1 MAGKTKRSDELGKKK
16 AIRDAFLKV
25 LNRVDAGVTDQ
36 QQRADQIKDAW
47 DAYDCV
53 YNDKMFYNGNSQVYI
68 PLIADAVD
76 ARVTRFSNQL
86 FPVSQRYVEVT
97 SENPDLPQAIAA
109 LLEHYVRRANLQT
122 DVIPAL
128 LTAGDVEGQYS
139 LYAGWE
145 TRERTLVYKKSKPV
159 MVDGFEHDELGE
171 VEDVEEEDVEEGSPT
186 AEIILDSDLIIL
198 PATALS
204 VDDALEQGG
213 SVTVIRRWGKAK
225 IKKLIA
231 EGEIIKDA
239 GEALVDAMNA
249 AGKDPEMSRHDTG
262 KRLASHAGIK
272 AKGDF
277 ATVYEVWTKLEVDG
291 EHRLCRGYG
300 GGEDQILGVKLNPYW
315 CDKCPVI
322 SAPVNKRAKGV
333 KGIAPVRKV
342 LDLQYLAND
351 YLNEGADT
359 GHFSAMPIVMTDPEK
374 NPRVS
379 SMVLGLAS
387 IWETSPN
394 DTKFAEFPE
403 LWKDA
408 LGRVMVIQQQIFQSL
423 GVNPSMIPQSS
434 GKPGQKRNQAEI
446 AMEAQVDILTTAA
459 AVTIV
464 EVGVLTPLLQR
475 WAEYDHQFR
484 DAPMTVRMFGEM
496 GMRAM
501 MQDIEPIQINRR
513 FEFRWFGVES
523 ARNAAQVQQQIGM
536 LNVLKEVPP
545 QLYQG
550 YRLDM
555 GPIMAQL
562 VENTFG
568 PRLAPLLFV
577 SMKDD
582 LGVDPEIEN
591 QMLEHGFDTP
601 VHPGDNDPQHMQVHM
616 QLMQMGDP
624 HGVIR
629 VHLQKH
635 QAQMQMK
642 AQAAQMQ
649 QQGGGPGGG
658 GGPQPGASPGQPHA
672 AKQPPGAIHQD
683 RMPSAGAMGMPRKT

>member
-1 MAGKTKRSDELGKKK
+1 MAKTKRSDELGRKK
-16 AIRDAFLKV
+16 AIKEAFLKV
-25 LNRVDAGVTDQ
+25 LNHIDLGITDQ
-36 QQRADQIKDAW
+36 QERADQIRDAW
-47 DAYDCV
+47 DVYDCI

-68 PLIADAVD
+68 SLVADAVD

-86 FPVSQRYVEVT
+86 FPQSQRYVEVT
-97 SENPDLPQAIAA
+97 SENPDLPQAVAA
-109 LLEHYVRRANLQT
+109 LLEHYVRRTKLQT
-122 DVIPAL
+122 EIVPAL
-128 LTAGDVEGQYS
+128 LTAGDVEGQYT

-145 TRERTLVYKKSKPV
+145 KTKRTLVYKVQKPV
-159 MVDGFEHDELGE
+159 KVDDFEHDELGT
-171 VEDVEEEDVEEGSPT
+171 VDDVEEEEIEEGCPT

-204 VDDALEQGG
+204 VDDAIEQGG

-225 IKKLIA
+225 IRKLIA
-231 EGEIIKDA
+231 EGEILKDA
-239 GEALVDAMNA
+239 GEAMIEAMDKA
-249 AGKDPEMSRHDTG
+249 REGDRPDTG

-277 ATVYEVWTKLEVDG
+277 SLVYEVWTKLEVDG
-291 EHRLCRGYG
+291 EYRLCRGYG
-300 GGEDQILGVKLNPYW
+300 GGEDRILGVKLNPYW

-333 KGIAPVRKV
+333 KGIAPIRKV

-351 YLNEGADT
+351 YLNEAADT
-359 GHFSAMPIVMTDPEK
+359 GHFSAMPIIMTDPEK

-394 DTKFAEFPE
+394 DTKFAQFPE
-403 LWKDA
+403 LWKDG
-408 LGRVMVIQQQIFQSL
+408 LSRVMAIQQQIFGSL
-423 GVNPSMIPQSS
+423 SVNPSMIAQST
-434 GKPGQKRNQAEI
+434 GKPGAKRNQAEI
-446 AMEAQVDILTTAA
+446 ANEQMVDILTTAS
-459 AVTIV
+459 AVTTV
-464 EVGVLTPLLQR
+464 EGGVLTPLLQR

-484 DAPMTVRMFGEM
+484 DDAITVRMYGTM
-496 GMRAM
+496 GMRAV
-501 MQDIEPIQINRR
+501 MQDVEPLQINRR

-545 QLYQG
+545 QMYQG

-568 PRLAPLLFV
+568 PRLAPLIFV
-577 SMKDD
+577 SMQDD
-582 LGVDPEIEN
+582 LGVDPELEN

-601 VHPGDNDPQHMQVHM
+601 VHPADNDPEHMQVHM
-616 QLMQMGDP
+616 QAMQQGDP

-635 QAQMQMK
+635 QMQMQMK
-642 AQAAQMQ
+642 AQAAQAQ
-649 QQGGGPGGG
+649 QQGAPPGGG
-658 GGPQPGASPGQPHA
+658 GGPQPGAAPGAPHA

-683 RMPSAGAMGMPRKT
+683 RMPAAGAAGMPRKM